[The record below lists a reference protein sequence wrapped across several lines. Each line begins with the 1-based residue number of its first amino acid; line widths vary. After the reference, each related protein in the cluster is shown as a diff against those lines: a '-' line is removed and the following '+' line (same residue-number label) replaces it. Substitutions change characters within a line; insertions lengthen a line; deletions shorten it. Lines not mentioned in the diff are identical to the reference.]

1 MKKYGI
7 KHDNGKIQAV
17 CEFETDLAEGFTEIS
32 EIDYESFTKTLDD
45 HVLVTYDQKSNELI
59 INADAEA
66 VLEQSKQKEGQRDR
80 LRQLS
85 IELDLSV
92 RLQEDTTD
100 LQAEFDDLAADYR
113 AAPSG

>member
-1 MKKYGI
+1 MKYGI
-7 KHDNGKIQAV
+7 KHDNGTIQAV
-17 CEFETDLAEGFTEIS
+17 CEFENEMAEGFTQIS
-32 EIDYESFTKTLDD
+32 ESDYASFTSTLDD
-45 HVLVTYDQKSNELI
+45 HILVRYDQKANALI

-100 LQAEFDDLAADYR
+100 LQAEFNNLAADYR